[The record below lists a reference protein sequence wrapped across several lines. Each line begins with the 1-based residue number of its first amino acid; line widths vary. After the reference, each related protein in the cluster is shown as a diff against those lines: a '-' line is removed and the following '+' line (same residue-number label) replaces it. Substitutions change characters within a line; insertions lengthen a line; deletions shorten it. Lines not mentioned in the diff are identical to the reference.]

1 MDTRILLGGCLGGGG
16 GSLTGTFIQPS
27 PLGDLKKTPF
37 EAGQAT
43 VKISWRRNTKRFL
56 LLNYSTIFRSWCKN
70 GAVLKLEHEEGK
82 FWIRD
87 PFLECPGSYW
97 ARKPVAVR
105 IQDGSLN
112 SFADNVMKLSFKK
125 QMDRFVGKDSCLH
138 SLDFGLNVWFRNR
151 PMDLC
156 STVSLSFPPSC
167 KGFLHGF
174 VSVWGISFRGENR
187 RYLGTNIIPGFI
199 KKIATVF

>member
-1 MDTRILLGGCLGGGG
+1 MTGCLSETSTTVSYNDRNNNGYPNPPGGLPGGGGG

-82 FWIRD
+82 FWIRG

-97 ARKPVAVR
+97 ARKAVAVR

-125 QMDRFVGKDSCLH
+125 TNGPVCRQGLMPSLVRFWLKRLISKQANGPLQHCFVI
-138 SLDFGLNVWFRNR
+138 
-151 PMDLC
+151 
-156 STVSLSFPPSC
+156 FPS
-167 KGFLHGF
+167 
-174 VSVWGISFRGENR
+174 
-187 RYLGTNIIPGFI
+187 
-199 KKIATVF
+199 